1 LIPRQF
7 FPAVAAKLVRGKILA
22 EIAADT
28 ANHGVLDMKLVI
40 AYLPPQP
47 LQKIINALADQHI
60 HGLTVSNA
68 KGFGQEHDPDHPE
81 YREFEG
87 IDMTRKIRLEIA
99 CHDEE
104 VAPILATLYAAAH
117 TGHRGDGKVFVL
129 PMEDALRLKTGER
142 GAAALGPKHP
152 RS

>member
-1 LIPRQF
+1 LIAWQF
-7 FPAVAAKLVRGKILA
+7 FSTLPSSLSGTRYCPRLLP
-22 EIAADT
+22 ET
-28 ANHGVLDMKLVI
+28 ANDEVLDMKLVI